1 MIPLRVLLSVFA
13 VVVAATGL
21 ASLRAAD
28 AADLPAGK
36 VLAGPADF
44 RVSGNPALVSLAEV
58 VADAREHGAVSRVS
72 VAQGAEQPW
81 LAQVKTML
89 REPVAKGDKALFI
102 FEARAVETSH
112 ESNQAQFR
120 LVVNDPK
127 KPFPR
132 IALGGFSVDREWREI
147 ALPFV
152 FDRAFAA
159 GEVEVSC
166 DMGYGRQVLEISGLR
181 VLNYG
186 PDIEL
191 ARLPRTRPT
200 YVGREA
206 DAPWRAEALARIE
219 RIRKGDL
226 ALVVTDAEGR
236 PVPEASVR
244 ATLKSH
250 AFEFGTVVNVELLS
264 RESADIG
271 RYRGIVTELFN
282 AASFENALKWGNWIG
297 EGKPADYRERTL
309 RELDWLREQGF
320 AVRGHVMVWPGWR
333 FLPGKIK
340 ELRDR
345 PEEIRALAL
354 AHIRDIARA
363 TKGRISEWD
372 VLNEPV
378 SNHDL
383 MDLLG
388 DEIMV
393 EWYKTAAEE
402 LPGVPLYLN
411 DWGNHDQRANPGT
424 LRKFEEIA
432 RYLLDNGAPLG
443 GLGLQCHIGG
453 VLNAPEDVLATLD
466 RYRENFGLPIRIT
479 EFDVNVEDEEIQADY
494 TRDFMIAIFSHPSVV
509 GVQQWG
515 FWEGKHWQPKA
526 ALYRKDW
533 TEKPNGAAYR
543 KLVKETWHTDE
554 TGATNA
560 RGEWSARG
568 FYGRYEIT
576 VTAGGREHRATVVHE
591 ADGGPATMVLPEGF

>member
-1 MIPLRVLLSVFA
+1 MIPLRLLVLFA
-13 VVVAATGL
+13 VVFAAPGM
-21 ASLRAAD
+21 ASLQAGD
-28 AADLPAGK
+28 SVDLPAGAR
-36 VLAGPADF
+36 LAGQSEF
-44 RVSGNPALVSLAEV
+44 QVSGNPALVSMAEV
-58 VADAREHGAVSRVS
+58 VADAREHGAVWRVS
-72 VAQGAEQPW
+72 VAAGAEQPW
-81 LAQVKTML
+81 LAQVKTTL
-89 REPVAKGDKALFI
+89 RKPVSKGDKALFI

-112 ESNQAQFR
+112 ESDQAQFR

-132 IALGGFSVDREWREI
+132 IALGGYSVDREWREI

-152 FDRAFAA
+152 FERDYAA
-159 GEVEVSC
+159 GEVEVAC

-186 PDIEL
+186 RDIEF

-200 YVGREA
+200 YIGREP

-219 RIRKGDL
+219 RLRKGEL
-226 ALVVTDAEGR
+226 ALVVTDAAGL
-236 PVPEASVR
+236 PVPEARVH
-244 ATLKSH
+244 ATLNSH
-250 AFEFGTVVNVELLS
+250 EFEFGTVVNVEELS
-264 RESADIG
+264 RESEDTEH
-271 RYRGIVTELFN
+271 YRRTVVEVFN

-297 EGKPADYRERTL
+297 EGKSADYRERTM
-309 RELDWLREQGF
+309 RELAWLREQGF

-333 FLPGKIK
+333 FLPEKIRAM
-340 ELRDR
+340 RDR
-345 PEEIRALAL
+345 PEEIQAMAL
-354 AHIRDIARA
+354 AHIRDIAAA
-363 TKGRISEWD
+363 TKGQISEWD

-388 DEIMV
+388 DGIMV
-393 EWYKTAAEE
+393 DWFKEAAAA

-424 LRKFEEIA
+424 LRKFEKIA
-432 RYLLDNGAPLG
+432 RYLIDEGAPLG

-466 RYRENFGLPIRIT
+466 RYQENFGLPIRIT
-479 EFDVNVEDEEIQADY
+479 EFDVNVDDEEIQADY
-494 TRDFMIAIFSHPSVV
+494 TRDFMIAMFSHPSVV

-515 FWEGKHWQPKA
+515 FWEGRHWQPKA

-533 TEKPNGAAYR
+533 TEKPNGAAFR
-543 KLVKETWHTDE
+543 KLVRETWHTDA
-554 TGATNA
+554 TGATDE

-576 VTAGGREHRATVVHE
+576 VTVGGRTHRATVLHQAE
-591 ADGGPATMVLPEGF
+591 GGPATVVLPEGF